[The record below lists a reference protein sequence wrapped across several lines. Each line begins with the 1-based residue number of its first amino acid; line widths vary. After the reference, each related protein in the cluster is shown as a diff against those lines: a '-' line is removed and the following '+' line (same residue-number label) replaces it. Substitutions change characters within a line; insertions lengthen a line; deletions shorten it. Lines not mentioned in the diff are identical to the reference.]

1 MHVKVA
7 GLDDLQ
13 RLSVFFLEAGSEA
26 GQGALGFTG
35 ATDDA
40 IHELASERTLEA
52 KLTSPTLR
60 IFVAAEDGGRILGF
74 ASVKKINSAL
84 AEARG

>member
-35 ATDDA
+35 ATDDV

-52 KLTSPTLR
+52 KLRVQPFESSLQPRT
-60 IFVAAEDGGRILGF
+60 E
-74 ASVKKINSAL
+74 ASL
-84 AEARG
+84 ASLA